1 MCYTHEINYRNMEE
15 KMGSKEERYL
25 NVTLKNDQDDK
36 DEVVISITAIL
47 AKLRKYLAI
56 WLSVTIIVSILSILG
71 LGVMNAEEHKEVQSL
86 VSFTFDGIERGKD
99 PNGNKFDV
107 NSLKNP
113 QVIEAALTECGYPL
127 ELLEPV
133 RRNIKIEGIIPQDA
147 IERIT
152 AYKTIYEAESGSSSL
167 AAVESMLDVSYYPT
181 QYKVYF
187 NYSNCDFSGSDAA
200 QLLNSMLEAYN
211 SYFLDKYG
219 YNEAFG
225 SAITAIDYNDYDYA
239 EALDV
244 FTDTMSSLKSYVNGL
259 ANADTIR
266 FRSSVTGLTFS
277 DLSKTISTL
286 QDIDIDVLA
295 SYIDFFNV
303 TKDREKLLTYYQ
315 YRIEALQRQEVVHR
329 EVLATVID
337 SINTY
342 QKNTVMIFGNGND
355 SIDTTAQEAS
365 AEYDRLFNQRI
376 SVQNDL
382 SNTVQ
387 RIDYYQKRI
396 ERLTTTPVAD
406 ATKREKV
413 EADLAIINE
422 KLNILLEE
430 VNLTANEY
438 YENVIYA
445 KSYNVLVPASVSSTS
460 VVKNA
465 IKDSL
470 LYVVI
475 IDALLFVIYFGYS
488 FVRAIV
494 DENKAPAPKKN
505 SRRKYD
511 EDDEEEEDEE
521 DDETENDEDEES
533 DDEVTEQEDN
543 KKTKKT
549 VAPTRK
555 KK

>member
-1 MCYTHEINYRNMEE
+1 
-15 KMGSKEERYL
+15 MGSKEERYL
-25 NVTLKNDQDDK
+25 NVTLKNEQDDK
-36 DEVVISITAIL
+36 DEVVISISAIL
-47 AKLRKYLAI
+47 AKLKKYLAI
-56 WLSVTIIVSILSILG
+56 WLSATIIVSILSILG
-71 LGVMNAEEHKEVQSL
+71 LSIMNADEHKEVESL
-86 VSFTFDGIERGKD
+86 VSFTFDGIEKGKD

-113 QVIEAALTECGYPL
+113 QIIEGALTECGYPL
-127 ELLEPV
+127 ELIEPI
-133 RRNIKIEGIIPQDA
+133 RRNITFKGVVPEDA

-152 AYKTIYEAESGSSSL
+152 AYKTLYEAESGASSL
-167 AAVESMLDVSYYPT
+167 AALESMLEVSYYPT
-181 QYKVYF
+181 QYKVIF
-187 NYSNCDFSGSDAA
+187 NYSSCNFSNSDAA
-200 QLLNSMLEAYN
+200 QFLNEMLEEYN
-211 SYFLDKYG
+211 SYFLEKYG

-266 FRSSVTGLTFS
+266 FRSSVTGRTFS

-315 YRIEALQRQEVVHR
+315 YRIEALQRQEVIHR
-329 EVLATVID
+329 EVLATVVE

-382 SNTVQ
+382 SNTIQ

-396 ERLTTTPVAD
+396 ERLTSTPVAD
-406 ATKREKV
+406 ASKREKV
-413 EADLAIINE
+413 EADLAIIDE
-422 KLNILLEE
+422 KLDILLQE
-430 VNLTANEY
+430 VNDTADEY
-438 YENVIYA
+438 YENVVYA
-445 KSYNVLVPASVSSTS
+445 KSYNVLVPAVASTTS
-460 VVKNA
+460 VVKSA
-465 IKDSL
+465 IMDSL

-488 FVRAIV
+488 FIRAIA

-505 SRRKYD
+505 GRRKYEEYDEDED
-511 EDDEEEEDEE
+511 EDDEDYDDDDEDEE
-521 DDETENDEDEES
+521 DDEEEV
-533 DDEVTEQEDN
+533 EE
-543 KKTKKT
+543 KKAEKQTKKP
-549 VAPTRK
+549 VAHARK